1 MADSLEL
8 TFLRHTGPARRLG
21 PYRFLRFEGEV
32 IRAEPGGPVIARHE
46 HHEWDVNGERYP
58 RLQCDC
64 RACIRLERLDGSQST
79 TFGPYGCVTFIDGV
93 AYADHQIFAFVDR
106 SIGDWY
112 CHEDERHWSIMVI
125 APAPATPEDARP
137 TRA

>member
-8 TFLRHTGPARRLG
+8 TFLRHTGPAKRLG
-21 PYRFLRFEGEV
+21 PYRLLRFEGEV
-32 IRAEPGGPVIARHE
+32 IRAEPGGPVLARHE
-46 HHEWDVNGERYP
+46 HNEWNVNGERYP

-64 RACIRLERLDGSQST
+64 RASIRLERLDGSQSQ

-93 AYADHQIFAFVDR
+93 AYSDHQIFAFVDR

-112 CHEDERHWSIMVI
+112 CHEDERHWTIMVI
-125 APAPATPEDARP
+125 PPAASTPETESP
-137 TRA
+137 TRP